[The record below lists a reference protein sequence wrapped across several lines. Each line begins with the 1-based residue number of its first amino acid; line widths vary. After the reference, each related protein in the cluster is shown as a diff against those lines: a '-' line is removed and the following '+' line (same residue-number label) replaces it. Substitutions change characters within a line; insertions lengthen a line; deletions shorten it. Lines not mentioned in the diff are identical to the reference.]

1 MTGQRPGLNA
11 SPSPTTTLRQLNQ
24 TPIGENLAR
33 LLKPTGIDLH
43 GRLLLAVLLEWAT
56 QHLAANPAWA
66 QAVDNAVGLAE
77 AHEPAQ
83 LAENLSAPGLDRAET
98 LEQAGRLMLRWVV
111 DLIPPDTQPA

>member
-1 MTGQRPGLNA
+1 MTRRRPGSNA
-11 SPSPTTTLRQLNQ
+11 ARSPTTLQQLNQ

-77 AHEPAQ
+77 RNDPAQ
-83 LAENLSAPGLDRAET
+83 TAENLSAPGLEQAKT
-98 LEQAGRLMLRWVV
+98 LEQAARLILRWVA
-111 DLIPPDTQPA
+111 DLIPPETQPA